1 MILWFYLMASSVYSI
16 TFSVKHGN
24 GEKKHLPMVMS
35 GCDQWAV
42 IRKSW
47 SESDAWAIHSFH
59 SCTRILCM
67 CTCLD
72 RYHTHTHKHLYIY
85 IHICSTH
92 VYISRILRMHT
103 MMYPPE
109 ASDRWRNSSALT
121 WWPSWLAATA
131 PIQPVFGFNWW
142 ILMEIREHNTSPIH
156 SDACAYA

>member
-85 IHICSTH
+85 IYIFAARMSIYHGYCACTQWCIRRRQVTAEGTPQPWPDGPHGWRQLLRSSPCLVSTDGYWWRFCSWNLQG
-92 VYISRILRMHT
+92 RG
-103 MMYPPE
+103 
-109 ASDRWRNSSALT
+109 ASS
-121 WWPSWLAATA
+121 
-131 PIQPVFGFNWW
+131 I
-142 ILMEIREHNTSPIH
+142 
-156 SDACAYA
+156 